1 MLSFSDFVQE
11 LAKKRAS
18 GEEETVPEFYDKL
31 IKMLE
36 AIHLPIPM
44 NFQTDWVLNSTH
56 VKVAFRIQ
64 VHVHNLLQCIDSKIR
79 QPSEMIEA
87 FGLISLLVVFA

>member
-64 VHVHNLLQCIDSKIR
+64 VHVNNSITVCMDSKIL
-79 QPSEMIEA
+79 QPSEIT
-87 FGLISLLVVFA
+87 